1 MSFREIPKSQQVDEI
16 IEYCRTHDN
25 PNISDIVFDLQLEL
39 FAVDDILDE
48 LDEKGIHLN
57 VKY

>member
-1 MSFREIPKSQQVDEI
+1 MNTVKIMK
-16 IEYCRTHDN
+16 N

-39 FAVDDILDE
+39 FDVDDIITE
-48 LDEKGIHLN
+48 LEEKGMKLN